1 MVRHIDAGE
10 HQLHRRLSERLVQG
24 RSSKWTTPRSLCGA
38 AGSEPGHFQILPSR
52 SVFDISM
59 YVCMYVPTVIFFLLG
74 ISEKISQMARGSI
87 VKKPLTIS
95 QALDNRDTLSKA
107 LYSNLFDWWSS
118 TFIDSYARL
127 LPHVCVC
134 VCVCVYR
141 TIQRVNSTLKT
152 SDPPFSVGILD
163 IFGFEVFDVNSF
175 EQLCI
180 NYANEKVFVLLFFC
194 FIEDCVSE
202 IP

>member
-1 MVRHIDAGE
+1 M
-10 HQLHRRLSERLVQG
+10 QG
-24 RSSKWTTPRSLCGA
+24 FYPMC
-38 AGSEPGHFQILPSR
+38 
-52 SVFDISM
+52 
-59 YVCMYVPTVIFFLLG
+59 
-74 ISEKISQMARGSI
+74 
-87 VKKPLTIS
+87 
-95 QALDNRDTLSKA
+95 
-107 LYSNLFDWWSS
+107 
-118 TFIDSYARL
+118 
-127 LPHVCVC
+127 VCVC
-134 VCVCVYR
+134 VCVPVYR

-202 IP
+202 IIFVSLNV